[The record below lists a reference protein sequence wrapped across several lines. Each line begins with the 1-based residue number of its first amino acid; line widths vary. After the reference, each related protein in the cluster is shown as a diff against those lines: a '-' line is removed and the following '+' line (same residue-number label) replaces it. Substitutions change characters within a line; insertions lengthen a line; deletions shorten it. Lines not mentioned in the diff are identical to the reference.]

1 MLKQQAFHIPRG
13 AAGVSHRKSATLL
26 DSVNYAKVAWQ
37 NLSAHTVRNCFIKAE
52 FGLDLKR
59 LSADDDVNLNELAL
73 QLKSLGVTTTEE
85 ELHESNLID
94 DESSKIYQAE
104 ILKEAEN
111 FFDDTNEQEI
121 Q

>member
-59 LSADDDVNLNELAL
+59 LSADDDADVNLNELAL

-85 ELHESNLID
+85 ELQEFNFID
-94 DESSKIYQAE
+94 DKKFLRQQYWRRQT
-104 ILKEAEN
+104 
-111 FFDDTNEQEI
+111 FF
-121 Q
+121 